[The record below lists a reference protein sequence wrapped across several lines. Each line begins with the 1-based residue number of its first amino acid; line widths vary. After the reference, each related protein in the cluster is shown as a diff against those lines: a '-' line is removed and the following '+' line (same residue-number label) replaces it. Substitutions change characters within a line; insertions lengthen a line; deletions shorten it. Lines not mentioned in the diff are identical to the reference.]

1 MSKNTILISQLLIAV
16 VLASGCSPQPT
27 VPVAQLGD
35 SVRSVMG
42 NQIHDPEAAINPDP
56 NAVEGGDPY
65 RLDAV
70 LDAFRSDV
78 SKPQD
83 VQQPIVI
90 NTQR

>member
-1 MSKNTILISQLLIAV
+1 MSKNTILTSQLLIAV

-27 VPVAQLGD
+27 VPVAEFGS
-35 SVRSVMG
+35 SVRNVMG
-42 NQIHDPEAAINPDP
+42 SQIHDPEAATNPDP
-56 NAVEGGDPY
+56 DAIEGGDPY

-70 LDAFRSDV
+70 LDALRSDV
-78 SKPQD
+78 AKPQE